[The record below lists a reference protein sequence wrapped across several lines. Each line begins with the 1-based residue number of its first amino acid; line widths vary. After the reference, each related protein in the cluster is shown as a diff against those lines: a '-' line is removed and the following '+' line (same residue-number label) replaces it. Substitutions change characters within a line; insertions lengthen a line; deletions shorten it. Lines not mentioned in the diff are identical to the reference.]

1 MIAVTE
7 KGACMNDAMK
17 ISEAEWLVC
26 QVLWRQSP
34 LTANEIIGQLEGKTG
49 WNPSTIKTLINRLVK
64 KNILGFEVHGR
75 EYLYS
80 PRIGEEECIQAQT
93 RSFVQRVWGGESG
106 AMMVSFLK
114 HQELSPGD
122 IAELRALLKEKR
134 GRN

>member
-1 MIAVTE
+1 
-7 KGACMNDAMK
+7 MNDAMK

-34 LTANEIIGQLEGKTG
+34 LTASEIIGQLGSRIG
-49 WNPSTIKTLINRLVK
+49 WSTSTIKTLLNRLVK
-64 KNILGFEVHGR
+64 KNVVQFEVHGR

-80 PRIGEEECIQAQT
+80 PRIGEEECIQAHT
-93 RSFVQRVWGGESG
+93 RSFVQRVWGGATG
-106 AMMVSFLK
+106 AMMASFLR

-134 GRN
+134 SRK